1 MVHRCW
7 SSMRVVYNNIL
18 PIGKNKVAMT
28 LYPFIFVKRK
38 HVDLFTTKALN
49 HELIHEAQIKELG
62 LIRFY
67 LMYLWFFV
75 KGGYKR
81 ANPFELEA
89 YARDD
94 EADYL
99 KHREKYAWKSYL

>member
-1 MVHRCW
+1 MKVI
-7 SSMRVVYNNIL
+7 YNNIL
-18 PIGKNKVAMT
+18 PKGKNKVAMT

-38 HVDLFTTKALN
+38 HAALFTTKVLN

-81 ANPFELEA
+81 ANPLELEA
-89 YARDD
+89 YAHDD
-94 EADYL
+94 DLDYL
-99 KHREKYAWKSYL
+99 VNRKMFAWKIYQY

>member
-1 MVHRCW
+1 MKVI
-7 SSMRVVYNNIL
+7 YNSIL

-28 LYPFIFVKRK
+28 LYPFIFVKRN
-38 HVDLFTTKALN
+38 HADSFTPIVLN

-81 ANPFELEA
+81 ANPFEMEA
-89 YARDD
+89 YAHDD
-94 EADYL
+94 DLYYL
-99 KHREKYAWKSYL
+99 ESRVKNAWRFYL

>member
-1 MVHRCW
+1 MKVI
-7 SSMRVVYNNIL
+7 YNSVL

-38 HVDLFTTKALN
+38 HAALFTTKVLN
-49 HELIHEAQIKELG
+49 HELIHEAQVKELG

-89 YARDD
+89 YAHDD
-94 EADYL
+94 DLGYL
-99 KHREKYAWKSYL
+99 NYRKSYAWKSLVY

>member
-1 MVHRCW
+1 MKVI
-7 SSMRVVYNNIL
+7 YNNIL

-38 HVDLFTTKALN
+38 HAALFTPKVLN
-49 HELIHEAQIKELG
+49 HELIHESQIKELG

-67 LMYLWFFV
+67 LMYLWFFI

-89 YARDD
+89 YAHDD

-99 KHREKYAWKSYL
+99 KCRVPLAWRLHL

>member
-1 MVHRCW
+1 
-7 SSMRVVYNNIL
+7 MRVVYNSIL

-38 HVDLFTTKALN
+38 HADLFTPKVLN
-49 HELIHEAQIKELG
+49 HELIHEAQIKEFG

-67 LMYLWFFV
+67 LMYLWFFA

-89 YARDD
+89 YTHDD
-94 EADYL
+94 DLNYL
-99 KHREKYAWKSYL
+99 SFRQKNAWKFLSI

>member
-1 MVHRCW
+1 
-7 SSMRVVYNNIL
+7 MRVAYNNIL

-38 HVDLFTTKALN
+38 HAALFTTKVLN

-67 LMYLWFFV
+67 IMYLWFFV

-81 ANPFELEA
+81 DNPFELEA
-89 YARDD
+89 YANDD
-94 EADYL
+94 DLAYL
-99 KHREKYAWKSYL
+99 VNRKRFSWKIYQY

>member
-1 MVHRCW
+1 MKI
-7 SSMRVVYNNIL
+7 VYNTIL
-18 PIGKNKVAMT
+18 PIGKGKIAIT
-28 LYPFIFVKRK
+28 LYPYIFVKRK
-38 HVDLFTTKALN
+38 YIKLFTKKALN

-67 LMYLWFFV
+67 IMYLWFFV

-89 YARDD
+89 YAHDD
-94 EADYL
+94 DLDYL
-99 KHREKYAWKSYL
+99 SFRVKNAWRFYL

>member
-1 MVHRCW
+1 
-7 SSMRVVYNNIL
+7 
-18 PIGKNKVAMT
+18 MT

-38 HVDLFTTKALN
+38 HAALFTARVLN

-67 LMYLWFFV
+67 IMYLWFFV

-81 ANPFELEA
+81 DNPFE
-89 YARDD
+89 
-94 EADYL
+94 
-99 KHREKYAWKSYL
+99 RESYLNQSNDNYLNKRIKFSYKNYFIKKKTV

>member
-1 MVHRCW
+1 
-7 SSMRVVYNNIL
+7 
-18 PIGKNKVAMT
+18 MT

-38 HVDLFTTKALN
+38 HAALFTHKVLN

-67 LMYLWFFV
+67 IMYLWFFV
-75 KGGYKR
+75 RGGYKR

-89 YARDD
+89 YAHDD
-94 EADYL
+94 DLDYL
-99 KHREKYAWKSYL
+99 GNRKGFSWNIYKY

>member
-1 MVHRCW
+1 
-7 SSMRVVYNNIL
+7 
-18 PIGKNKVAMT
+18 MT

-38 HVDLFTTKALN
+38 HAALFTTKVLN

-89 YARDD
+89 YAHDD
-94 EADYL
+94 DLDYL
-99 KHREKYAWKSYL
+99 GNRKRFAWKIYQY

>member
-1 MVHRCW
+1 MKVI
-7 SSMRVVYNNIL
+7 YNRIL

-38 HVDLFTTKALN
+38 HADSFTPKVLN

-81 ANPFELEA
+81 DNPFQMEA
-89 YARDD
+89 YAHDD
-94 EADYL
+94 DLGYL
-99 KHREKYAWKSYL
+99 KQRERYAWKSFID

>member
-1 MVHRCW
+1 
-7 SSMRVVYNNIL
+7 
-18 PIGKNKVAMT
+18 MT

-38 HVDLFTTKALN
+38 HATLFTPKVLN
-49 HELIHEAQIKELG
+49 HELIHEAKIQEFG

-67 LMYLWFFV
+67 IMYIWFFI

-89 YARDD
+89 YANDD
-94 EADYL
+94 NLDYL
-99 KHREKYAWKSYL
+99 KSRVKNAWRFYR

>member
-1 MVHRCW
+1 
-7 SSMRVVYNNIL
+7 MRVVYNNIL

-38 HVDLFTTKALN
+38 HAALFTAKVLN

-67 LMYLWFFV
+67 IMYLWFFA

-89 YARDD
+89 YANDD
-94 EADYL
+94 DLNYL
-99 KHREKYAWKSYL
+99 GNRKMFAWKIYQY

>member
-1 MVHRCW
+1 
-7 SSMRVVYNNIL
+7 MRVVYNNIL

-38 HVDLFTTKALN
+38 HAALFTTKVLN

-67 LMYLWFFV
+67 IMYLWFFV

-89 YARDD
+89 YAHDD
-94 EADYL
+94 DLDYL
-99 KHREKYAWKSYL
+99 GNRKGFSWKIYKY

>member
-1 MVHRCW
+1 MVHRSW
-7 SSMRVVYNNIL
+7 YSMRVVYNSIL

-38 HVDLFTTKALN
+38 HAALFTTKVLN
-49 HELIHEAQIKELG
+49 HELIHEAQVKELG

-67 LMYLWFFV
+67 LMYIWFFV

-89 YARDD
+89 YAHDD
-94 EADYL
+94 DLDYL
-99 KHREKYAWKSYL
+99 ESRVKNAWSFYL

>member
-1 MVHRCW
+1 
-7 SSMRVVYNNIL
+7 
-18 PIGKNKVAMT
+18 MT

-38 HVDLFTTKALN
+38 HVALFTPRVLN

-67 LMYLWFFV
+67 VMYLCFFV

-81 ANPFELEA
+81 ANPFEMEA
-89 YARDD
+89 YAHDD
-94 EADYL
+94 DLGYL
-99 KHREKYAWKSYL
+99 KYRKKYAWKSFTD

>member
-1 MVHRCW
+1 MKVI
-7 SSMRVVYNNIL
+7 YNSVL

-38 HVDLFTTKALN
+38 HAALFSPKVLN
-49 HELIHEAQIKELG
+49 HELIHEAQINEMG

-67 LMYLWFFV
+67 LMYLSFFI

-89 YARDD
+89 YANDD
-94 EADYL
+94 DLDYL
-99 KHREKYAWKSYL
+99 EYRIKNAWRFYL

>member
-1 MVHRCW
+1 MI
-7 SSMRVVYNNIL
+7 VVYNNIL

-38 HVDLFTTKALN
+38 HASLFTAKVLN

-62 LIRFY
+62 LIKFY
-67 LMYLWFFV
+67 VMYLCCFV

-89 YARDD
+89 YAHDD
-94 EADYL
+94 DLDYL
-99 KHREKYAWKSYL
+99 KYRKKYAWKSFLD

>member
-1 MVHRCW
+1 
-7 SSMRVVYNNIL
+7 
-18 PIGKNKVAMT
+18 MT

-38 HVDLFTTKALN
+38 HATSFTTKVLN
-49 HELIHEAQIKELG
+49 HELIHEAQIKDLG

-67 LMYLWFFV
+67 IMYLWFFV

-89 YARDD
+89 YAHDD
-94 EADYL
+94 DLDYL
-99 KHREKYAWKSYL
+99 KSRVKNAWRFYR

>member
-1 MVHRCW
+1 MKVICN
-7 SSMRVVYNNIL
+7 SIL
-18 PIGKNKVAMT
+18 PIGKNKVSMT

-38 HVDLFTTKALN
+38 HAALFTTKVLN

-62 LIRFY
+62 LIGFY
-67 LMYLWFFV
+67 IMYLWFFV

-89 YARDD
+89 YAHDD
-94 EADYL
+94 DLDYL

>member
-1 MVHRCW
+1 MKII
-7 SSMRVVYNNIL
+7 YNSIL

-38 HVDLFTTKALN
+38 HAALFSPKVLN

-67 LMYLWFFV
+67 IMYLWFFV
-75 KGGYKR
+75 KGGYRR

-89 YARDD
+89 YAHDD
-94 EADYL
+94 DLDYL
-99 KHREKYAWKSYL
+99 NHRGKYAWKSYVI